1 MKIRGVALFI
11 VVFALWLLIFSQAA
25 KTLDPYKVLGV
36 DRNASQREV
45 QKAFHKL
52 SLQYH
57 PDKNKNKGAQEKFAQ
72 INNAYEI
79 LSDEEKRK
87 NYDMYGDER
96 GSPGFDGGSP
106 GFDAG
111 NPGDNRGYTYFTSGG
126 PGGWQHMGGQGHSK
140 SFSFS
145 FGNSGG
151 QGSSNFDLNDIFSN
165 FFGGDMSGSS
175 RTQSGGFGGSS
186 RTQSGGFG
194 RSSRSQSS
202 GFSGTSWTQSGS
214 RNYPKSIQ
222 DINSQVFKK
231 EIADQGI
238 TWLLLS
244 YSPTLNGIQYYESI
258 IEEVATSLQGALKAG
273 SINCENEPTF
283 CKELG
288 IYPRKAPRVFVYSY
302 KAIESGS
309 LVEYKGD
316 WAMKNLKG
324 FCQEHLPRFSKRVD
338 LDTFDFSS
346 GTVERLPRVMLLST
360 KKDTPVIWR
369 ALSGLYRKRFI
380 FYDVEVH
387 DASDKVVKK
396 LGIDALPAIVGW
408 MSNGEKYVLKTG
420 ISVKDLNSAIQELS
434 TLLNGFERKNK
445 KATSSQTKKP
455 ETESVDK
462 QIHLL
467 TASNF
472 DAICGETIPVCL
484 IGVFRSSKAREKVDS
499 ILSVVSQKSLSR
511 RQNLYSGSKDSISY
525 TLLDA
530 TKQPA
535 FLTAFDNSG
544 FKSFDKLLIAYKPRK
559 GKFAAYTSEITVEEV
574 ERFISS
580 VLNGDIQFT
589 KIKQK
594 PKLR

>member
-1 MKIRGVALFI
+1 MIQRSEPRMKIRGVALSI

-45 QKAFHKL
+45 QKAFHK
-52 SLQYH
+52 
-57 PDKNKNKGAQEKFAQ
+57 
-72 INNAYEI
+72 
-79 LSDEEKRK
+79 K

-96 GSPGFDGGSP
+96 GSPGFNGGSP

-111 NPGDNRGYTYFTSGG
+111 NPGDNGGYTYFTSGG
-126 PGGWQHMGGQGHSK
+126 PGGWQHMGGQGNSK

-165 FFGGDMSGSS
+165 FFGGDKSGASHFGGFSGSS

-194 RSSRSQSS
+194 GSSRTQSGGFGGSSRSQSS

-214 RNYPKSIQ
+214 GNYPKSIQ

-244 YSPTLNGIQYYESI
+244 YSPTLSGIQYYESI

-316 WAMKNLKG
+316 WATKNLK
-324 FCQEHLPRFSKRVD
+324 VD

-396 LGIDALPAIVGW
+396 LGVDALPAIVGW
-408 MSNGEKYVLKTG
+408 MSNGEKHVLRTG

-434 TLLNGFERKNK
+434 TLLNGFEKKNK
-445 KATSSQTKKP
+445 KATSM
-455 ETESVDK
+455 DK

-484 IGVFRSSKAREKVDS
+484 IGVFRSSKAREKVES

-511 RQNLYSGSKDSISY
+511 RQNPYSGSKDSISY

-559 GKFAAYTSEITVEEV
+559 GRV